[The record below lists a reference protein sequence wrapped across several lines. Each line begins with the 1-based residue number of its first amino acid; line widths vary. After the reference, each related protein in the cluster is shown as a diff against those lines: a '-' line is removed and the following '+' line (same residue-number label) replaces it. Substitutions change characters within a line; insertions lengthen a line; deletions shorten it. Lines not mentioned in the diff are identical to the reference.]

1 MVCVKLEAVQKIDTI
16 AELTFHAMGE
26 RAKVLEG
33 QVEVLTNEV
42 ERLRNRVKE
51 LEGQA
56 SKNSKNSS
64 KPPSSDGLKKKK
76 TTSLRVASG
85 KKPGG
90 QTGHPGKTLKRTDR
104 PDIVIRNE
112 LPPCCDACQ
121 ATLSSDDAQVQ
132 KRGQV
137 FDIPAVRFEVIEY
150 QTLSLR
156 CQCGKL
162 HQSELPPHVC
172 EVAQYGPNIR
182 ALAVHLTQGQLLPFA
197 RACELIKDLYHLDI
211 SPATILEWVHESAQL
226 LTPMMQAI
234 IEKIQSASVVHVDE
248 SGLRV
253 EARLQWL
260 HAAVTATHTWYG
272 VHPKR
277 GMQAIEDHGIL
288 PNYAGTL
295 VHDCWAPYW
304 SLNCDHSLC
313 GAHLL
318 RELIYQKETSTQ
330 AWPQKMIDTLLAAD
344 RACKA
349 AREADTLVPSSQ
361 IEAFAAQ
368 YRAHVQDGQAEN
380 RPEPKKPGQRGRAKQ
395 SSGFNLLRRLFEREQ
410 EVLRFMH
417 DLSVPFTNNLA
428 ERAIRM
434 PKVKQRISG
443 CFRTLVGAQNFCVI
457 RSYLDTARKQGF
469 GMLHAMQAVFSG
481 QALAVA

>member
-1 MVCVKLEAVQKIDTI
+1 MQENKAI
-16 AELTFHAMGE
+16 AELILHAMDE
-26 RAKVLEG
+26 RAKVLQG
-33 QVEVLTNEV
+33 QVEDLTQEV
-42 ERLRNRVKE
+42 ERLRSRVKE

-64 KPPSSDGLKKKK
+64 KPPSTDGLKKKK

-90 QTGHPGKTLKRTDR
+90 QPGHAGTTLKRIDT
-104 PDIVIRNE
+104 PDMSIVVP
-112 LPPCCDACQ
+112 LPVSCDACQ
-121 ATLSSDDAQVQ
+121 ATLPSSAAQVH
-132 KRGQV
+132 KRAQV

-150 QTLSLR
+150 QSLSLR
-156 CQCGKL
+156 CQCGQL
-162 HQSELPPHVC
+162 HQSALPPQVC

-211 SPATILEWVHESAQL
+211 SPATLLQWVHEGAQL
-226 LTPMMQAI
+226 LIPMVRAI
-234 IEKIQSASVVHVDE
+234 AQKIQDASVVHVDE

-253 EARLQWL
+253 DSCLQWL
-260 HAAVTATHTWYG
+260 HTAVTPTHTWYG

-277 GMQAIEDHGIL
+277 GMQAIQDHGIL
-288 PNYAGTL
+288 LNYTGIL

-304 SLNCDHSLC
+304 RLNCDHSLC

-318 RELIYQKETSTQ
+318 RELIFQKETSTQ
-330 AWPQKMIDTLLAAD
+330 AWPQHIIDTLLAPEQ
-344 RACKA
+344 ACKA
-349 AREADTLVPSSQ
+349 ARATDTVLPAAQ
-361 IEAFAAQ
+361 IDAFAAQ
-368 YRAHVQDGQAEN
+368 YRAQVQDGQVQN
-380 RPEPKKPGQRGRAKQ
+380 KPEPKKPGQRGRAKQ
-395 SSGFNLLRRLFEREQ
+395 SSAFNLLRRLFEREQ
-410 EVLRFMH
+410 EVLHFMR
-417 DLSVPFTNNLA
+417 DLTVPFTNNLA

-443 CFRTLVGAQNFCVI
+443 CFRTLVGAENFCVI

-481 QALAVA
+481 QTLALA

>member
-1 MVCVKLEAVQKIDTI
+1 VQENKAI
-16 AELTFHAMGE
+16 AELTFHALGE

-33 QVEVLTNEV
+33 QVEDLTHEV
-42 ERLRNRVKE
+42 ERLRTRVKE

-56 SKNSKNSS
+56 SKNSQNSS
-64 KPPSSDGLKKKK
+64 KPPSTDGLKKKKK

-90 QTGHPGKTLKRTDR
+90 QPGHAGTTLRRIDT
-104 PDIVIRNE
+104 PDVTVVQP
-112 LPPCCDACQ
+112 LPVSCDACHT
-121 ATLSSDDAQVQ
+121 TLSSSGAQIH
-132 KRGQV
+132 KRAQV
-137 FDIPAVRFEVIEY
+137 FDIPGVRFEVIEY
-150 QTLSLR
+150 HTLSLR

-162 HQSELPPHVC
+162 HQSELPAQVY

-211 SPATILEWVHESAQL
+211 SPATLLQWVHEGAQL
-226 LTPMMQAI
+226 LTPMVQAI
-234 IEKIQSASVVHVDE
+234 AQKIQDAAVVNVDE

-253 EARLQWL
+253 DLRLQWL
-260 HAAVTATHTWYG
+260 HTAVTPTHTWYG

-277 GMQAIEDHGIL
+277 GLQAIQDHGIL
-288 PNYAGTL
+288 LNYVGIL

-304 SLNCDHSLC
+304 SLSCDHALC

-318 RELIYQKETSTQ
+318 RELIFQKETRTQ
-330 AWPQKMIDTLLAAD
+330 AWPQQIIDTLLAAD
-344 RACKA
+344 QACKA
-349 AREADTLVPSSQ
+349 AREANTVLTAAQ
-361 IEAFAAQ
+361 IEAFCAQ
-368 YRAHVQDGQAEN
+368 YRAHVQDGQAQN

-395 SSGFNLLRRLFEREQ
+395 SIAFNLLRRLHEREQ
-410 EVLRFMH
+410 EVLHFIR
-417 DLSVPFTNNLA
+417 DLTVPFTNNLA

-443 CFRTLVGAQNFCVI
+443 CFRTLIGAENFCVI

-469 GMLHAMQAVFSG
+469 GMLHAMQAAFSG
-481 QALAVA
+481 QPLALA